1 MSFPMI
7 ELVVAV
13 DLIVFWTAGLNLF
26 LRKMDK
32 SLAEGTVLILV
43 GFLPLEY
50 FWRNLA
56 VKYPELNW
64 KRWDLH

>member
-1 MSFPMI
+1 MPFPMI

-13 DLIVFWTAGLNLF
+13 DLVVFWTAGLNLF

-32 SLAEGTVLILV
+32 SLAQGTRVILV
-43 GFLPLEY
+43 FFLLEC

-64 KRWDLH
+64 KRWDLR